1 MSDYRARYLRIWVIR
16 TCRGRCSDMWLWNK
30 KESVLFHSLLAR
42 NKVRNGINLV
52 FIALWWIMMIRHSE
66 RNLNCHI
73 GYGLIKGKQSRTCF
87 RTVFATCLN
96 QDCWFY
102 FSVVLRC
109 WFSLMKSGLGFSCK
123 CSITIDWNMSRCM
136 LGDHKCPI
144 HPQSDTSYDK
154 LGNISKS
161 LTRKVSS
168 HS

>member
-1 MSDYRARYLRIWVIR
+1 MSDYRARYRRIWVIR

-109 WFSLMKSGLGFSCK
+109 WFSLMKSGLGLVANVALPSNGTWAGACWA
-123 CSITIDWNMSRCM
+123 T
-136 LGDHKCPI
+136 
-144 HPQSDTSYDK
+144 TSVPYI
-154 LGNISKS
+154 LRVILAVTN
-161 LTRKVSS
+161 LETFPS
-168 HS
+168 H